1 MAPGDSVIS
10 LVDADPDLADLLDE
24 ASLERA
30 RRDGL
35 ARVKR
40 LSPGLWDAEAA
51 YEQAEHHRGFL
62 IVEGLLTRTVN
73 VLGRHCV
80 ELIGHGDVMR
90 PWQWDEAGSHV
101 RAEIGWQVLEPTRL
115 AVLDHK
121 LVLRIAPW
129 PQLGLELFNR
139 GTRRAHHLAVALA
152 IAHHQ
157 RVGDRLRAHALASGR
172 ALGTGPPRRD
182 RRPAS
187 ARPPA
192 PRRPRRRAAP
202 VRDHGDGAA
211 HPRGVGQ
218 PARRRRLGAPRRAAG
233 GAAPPPPRG
242 RADLIGDP
250 RAVFDRRRTRNTHS
264 PRDVALQRPARH
276 VRARTSHARH
286 GRLARRSDRP
296 TFAPHSLQGGR
307 ACCGLSLAFR
317 PSGPTGPSLPPRVEH
332 SWPHSTH
339 GAPSGCSTA
348 RSTPPNPPLRF
359 AR

>member
-1 MAPGDSVIS
+1 MAPGDTVIS
-10 LVDADPDLADLLDE
+10 VVDADPDLADLLDE
-24 ASLERA
+24 ADLERA

-40 LSPGLWDAEAA
+40 LSPGEWDAQAA

-157 RVGDRLRAHALASGR
+157 RVGDRLVLTLWHLAERWGR
-172 ALGTGPPRRD
+172 VHPDGIVVPLPLGHQRLADLVGAQRQSVTTAMGQLTRDGSVSRRD
-182 RRPAS
+182 NGDWVVHGE
-187 ARPPA
+187 PPDEL
-192 PRRPRRRAAP
+192 RHHRLVAA
-202 VRDHGDGAA
+202 
-211 HPRGVGQ
+211 
-218 PARRRRLGAPRRAAG
+218 
-233 GAAPPPPRG
+233 
-242 RADLIGDP
+242 
-250 RAVFDRRRTRNTHS
+250 
-264 PRDVALQRPARH
+264 
-276 VRARTSHARH
+276 
-286 GRLARRSDRP
+286 
-296 TFAPHSLQGGR
+296 
-307 ACCGLSLAFR
+307 LS
-317 PSGPTGPSLPPRVEH
+317 
-332 SWPHSTH
+332 
-339 GAPSGCSTA
+339 
-348 RSTPPNPPLRF
+348 
-359 AR
+359 